1 VSSGAQQPTAPPP
14 RGEARDRILQV
25 ASERF
30 AARGYA
36 DVSMQEI
43 ADAVGITKAALYY
56 HFRSKEDLFAEVARR
71 AINDFW
77 AGIIALAESGR
88 PLRETLQSIA
98 RFVRDSMTSVSMSLL
113 EDVHRHLPPEVEQ
126 EIFTE
131 HPTPEAAL
139 EGLFRRAIAAGEMR
153 PMDVE
158 PVTAMFVGMV
168 MGLGQRGHTR
178 RQPKPDEDE
187 LLVDVLLR
195 GIGTERTGA
204 VPDTDQDSERS
215 SR

>member
-1 VSSGAQQPTAPPP
+1 
-14 RGEARDRILQV
+14 
-25 ASERF
+25 
-30 AARGYA
+30 
-36 DVSMQEI
+36 MQEI

-88 PLRETLQSIA
+88 PLRETLRSIA

-178 RQPKPDEDE
+178 QQPKPDEDE

>member
-1 VSSGAQQPTAPPP
+1 VSSGAPHAPVPP
-14 RGEARDRILQV
+14 ARGETRERILEV
-25 ASERF
+25 AAERF

-43 ADAVGITKAALYY
+43 ADAMGITKAALYY
-56 HFRSKEDLFAEVARR
+56 HFRSKEELFAEVVRR

-77 AGIIALAESGR
+77 AGIIAIAESGQ
-88 PLRETLQSIA
+88 PLRATLEAIA
-98 RFVRDSMTSVSMSLL
+98 RFVRESVTTVSMSLL

-139 EGLFRRAIAAGEMR
+139 DGLFRRAIAAGEMR

-168 MGLGQRGHTR
+168 MGLGQRGHIR
-178 RQPKPDEDE
+178 RQPKPGEDE

-195 GIGTERTGA
+195 GIGTERALSGSDEEDGTVRGA
-204 VPDTDQDSERS
+204 Q
-215 SR
+215 